1 MGRVAETKS
10 LFSPLRGIGVGC
22 SGSVVE
28 GVSSADEWVQE
39 AVMSDIFQH
48 EPDRKNKQQQPKKS
62 HREKAKH
69 IGVIY

>member
-10 LFSPLRGIGVGC
+10 PFSPLRGIGVGC

-48 EPDRKNKQQQPKKS
+48 EPDRKNKQQQP
-62 HREKAKH
+62 
-69 IGVIY
+69 